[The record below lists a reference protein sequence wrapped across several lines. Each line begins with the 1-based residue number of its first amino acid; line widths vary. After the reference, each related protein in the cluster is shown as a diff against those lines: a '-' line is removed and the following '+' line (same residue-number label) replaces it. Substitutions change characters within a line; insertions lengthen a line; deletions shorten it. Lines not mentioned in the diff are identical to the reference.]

1 MNTQAAMNK
10 SNPMQTFLW
19 LLKREYWENRG
30 GFLRA
35 PLIAGGVV
43 IAIALLSLVV
53 AEATAARH
61 GINLGGMNL
70 DTIAHN
76 MTADQITQF
85 NAGLTVGLMALSI
98 PIMVTLAF
106 VVFFYLLGALYDDRR
121 DRSVLFWK
129 SMPVS
134 DMTTVLAKAF
144 VPFAVV
150 PAVAFVVAL
159 AAQCIML
166 AASLPVLPVQGA
178 ELNLGQMTVVMAY
191 GLAIHALWFAPIYA
205 YLLLVSAWAPR
216 APLLWAVVP
225 IVALAAAEKIA
236 LDSAFV
242 LYVVRYRFM
251 GAMSEGFAP
260 NALKGPITQLSQLEP
275 AHFFASPNL
284 WLGLALAAACLYAA
298 VRLRRYREPN

>member
-1 MNTQAAMNK
+1 M
-10 SNPMQTFLW
+10 SVRSHFYWSVRRELW
-19 LLKREYWENRG
+19 EHRSIFFVPLAVAGVALV
-30 GFLRA
+30 GFLLHLGKTSGLAALDPAKRA
-35 PLIAGGVV
+35 V
-43 IAIALLSLVV
+43 AIAMPYSMLASVILLSSF
-53 AEATAARH
+53 
-61 GINLGGMNL
+61 I
-70 DTIAHN
+70 
-76 MTADQITQF
+76 
-85 NAGLTVGLMALSI
+85 VGLFVALD
-98 PIMVTLAF
+98 
-106 VVFFYLLGALYDDRR
+106 ALHAERR

-159 AAQCIML
+159 AAQCFML

-225 IVALAAAEKIA
+225 IVALAAAEKLA